1 MHRGR
6 FSRAAVDRFL
16 SLTPISPNY
25 HTSLTFST
33 LSIPVTISFP
43 WLSLLRTPPC
53 SRFPVSGARSGPR
66 SQKITWVLS
75 LHSPPPHPSAL
86 FSPTPF
92 SLPLHLQLSGCALA
106 RSLAPLAL
114 VAGSLLARGL
124 AVRNLTVTGK
134 MSVGTTLTAN
144 KVSATL
150 LSADVV
156 ETGTLAAK
164 AGDTIIVDGDFELTG
179 DANGAGTGG
188 GNAGMSF
195 LATDVVVNGV
205 RQWHL
210 IHFDDFEGGSGAK
223 KGEEVTSDDA
233 SAAEG
238 WSHTHTSS
246 CDEAGK
252 GDTFLGGACALGG
265 DTLASKTYHG
275 LPLHTSVRIT
285 ASFHFLDNWEGETG
299 FAKVDGKYAWA
310 DMADT
315 SKIHPARGLNVC
327 GGDHPDAKIGAPIDI
342 TMPHTGAS
350 VELAFGAMLK
360 GKDPCD
366 ASFGVDNV
374 MVYVR

>member
-16 SLTPISPNY
+16 SLTPISPIY
-25 HTSLTFST
+25 HVLTLST

-43 WLSLLRTPPC
+43 WLSLLRTPPVPD
-53 SRFPVSGARSGPR
+53 SRFPVPGFRCPVPKNHVGPFAPLAAA
-66 SQKITWVLS
+66 SSFGPVLS
-75 LHSPPPHPSAL
+75 PS
-86 FSPTPF
+86 F

>member
-1 MHRGR
+1 M
-6 FSRAAVDRFL
+6 
-16 SLTPISPNY
+16 
-25 HTSLTFST
+25 
-33 LSIPVTISFP
+33 
-43 WLSLLRTPPC
+43 
-53 SRFPVSGARSGPR
+53 
-66 SQKITWVLS
+66 
-75 LHSPPPHPSAL
+75 
-86 FSPTPF
+86 
-92 SLPLHLQLSGCALA
+92 
-106 RSLAPLAL
+106 
-114 VAGSLLARGL
+114 
-124 AVRNLTVTGK
+124 RNLTVTGK

-350 VELAFGAMLK
+350 VELTFGAMLK